1 MYNRT
6 GYSPG
11 RWNHFT
17 KFQRDKTRTGL
28 QGIMK
33 NPGFIVSTDLP
44 GNHGIRLQ
52 WIMRKP
58 GFNEKSICD
67 PSGKR
72 EGIFQNRKKG
82 SRGAVPAKN
91 RCRNLSG
98 H

>member
-1 MYNRT
+1 
-6 GYSPG
+6 
-11 RWNHFT
+11 
-17 KFQRDKTRTGL
+17 
-28 QGIMK
+28 MK

-44 GNHGIRLQ
+44 GNNGIMLQ